1 MAVSR
6 GETDGK
12 PRSKIS
18 ATQFTR
24 TGTFVTAI
32 FLLELISLVPTNSHC
47 VPEDENFQP
56 SPRQSILPSNLI
68 PLSFSDSTAD
78 KIILIFHES

>member
-6 GETDGK
+6 GETNGK

-24 TGTFVTAI
+24 TETFATAI

-47 VPEDENFQP
+47 VPEDEKFQP
-56 SPRQSILPSNLI
+56 SSRQSILPSNLI
-68 PLSFSDSTAD
+68 PLSFQ
-78 KIILIFHES
+78 ILRPIKWFQIFHEP